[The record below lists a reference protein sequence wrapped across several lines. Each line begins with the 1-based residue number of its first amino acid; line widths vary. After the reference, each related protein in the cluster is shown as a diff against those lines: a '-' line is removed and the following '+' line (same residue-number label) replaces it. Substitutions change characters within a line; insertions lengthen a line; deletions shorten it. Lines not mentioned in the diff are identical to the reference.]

1 MAITKKDIIEYVMTT
16 PENTNPAILMQM
28 LDEFQT
34 GDNLELVTTAIPPT
48 TESQTITAATGKAFS
63 AVTVNAVTAAIDEN
77 LVAENI
83 KSGVT
88 ILGVEGTYT
97 GETEE
102 EQS

>member
-1 MAITKKDIIEYVMTT
+1 
-16 PENTNPAILMQM
+16 MQL

-34 GDNLELVTTAIPPT
+34 GDNLELVTTTIPPT
-48 TESQTITAATGKAFS
+48 TESQTVTAATGKAFS
-63 AVTVNAVTAAIDEN
+63 AVTIEAVTAAIDEN

-88 ILGVEGTYT
+88 ILDVEGTYT

-102 EQS
+102 G